1 MGFWRAYVTCIQFPE
16 VGLQRARPKRRV
28 RGGDVRAKNDL
39 RDDVMDVPGMKLF
52 QIFII
57 GLKKKYNDEKALC
70 WSDFIFFLTS
80 NSVTTSFNL
89 SKFFSAGLI
98 NEKKKREKIQTN

>member
-1 MGFWRAYVTCIQFPE
+1 ME
-16 VGLQRARPKRRV
+16 
-28 RGGDVRAKNDL
+28 
-39 RDDVMDVPGMKLF
+39 
-52 QIFII
+52 
-57 GLKKKYNDEKALC
+57 KYNDEKALC

-98 NEKKKREKIQTN
+98 NEKKKRKKYKQTDDRPFFC

>member
-1 MGFWRAYVTCIQFPE
+1 MGFWSAYVTCIQFPE

-52 QIFII
+52 QLFII
-57 GLKKKYNDEKALC
+57 GLKKKYND
-70 WSDFIFFLTS
+70 
-80 NSVTTSFNL
+80 
-89 SKFFSAGLI
+89 
-98 NEKKKREKIQTN
+98 